1 MNAPIFITD
10 ILDSENLS
18 DYFFRDQALDTLN
31 ELLERAIDYNDALS
45 ILDRETENEEL
56 DDIEEMFYSDTV
68 EELARYFG
76 IKLKDEDEDN

>member
-45 ILDRETENEEL
+45 ILDRETEYEEL

-76 IKLKDEDEDN
+76 IKLDEDEDN